1 MANDPNPRPLNPP
14 WPANASDGS
23 GDERGWSAR
32 APTEIPP
39 KGWRDVI
46 LRVFHGISE
55 DRITTIS
62 GGVTFFVLLAVFL
75 GLAGLISLYGLVAD
89 SGTISQHL
97 RSLGGILPEGGIRIL
112 QDEIKQL
119 ASQPPQKLGFA
130 TVSSLAISLFGR
142 EWWHKG
148 DVRGPKCGAR
158 GKRKTRFLQAE
169 RSFTRIGSGCTRL
182 CNSVPVDNHGGSE
195 TPFFRWSAG
204 HRRSREFRPL
214 AASSCR
220 GLLHDRGHLLFQ
232 PEPRTAAM
240 ALDLAGKHLC
250 CCYLDRGIVVGIFFS
265 YPPTKTRSNTRRCR

>member
-32 APTEIPP
+32 ASTEIPP

-130 TVSSLAISLFGR
+130 TVSSLAISPFGR

-148 DVRGPKCGAR
+148 DVRGPKRGVR

-169 RSFTRIGSGCTRL
+169 RSFARIDSRCTRL
-182 CNSVPVDNHGGSE
+182 CNSVPVDNHGGSG
-195 TPFFRWSAG
+195 TPFFPWSAG
-204 HRRSREFRPL
+204 HRRSRKFRPL

-220 GLLHDRGHLLFQ
+220 GLLHDRGHLFISA
-232 PEPRTAAM
+232 RAANSRNG
-240 ALDLAGKHLC
+240 AGSRREASLLLLSGSRHRCGNLLLISPNQNQIKHA
-250 CCYLDRGIVVGIFFS
+250 
-265 YPPTKTRSNTRRCR
+265 TM